1 MFTNKFGNFDKYILQ
16 FGQIHFYNLQDEIRA
31 NPLWVLLVHLCCWD
45 KYISTI
51 ILNMMIK
58 MEIMNDVHDDDV
70 DVDDDSEAWKGVGG
84 QSLLGAPAG
93 PGSH

>member
-1 MFTNKFGNFDKYILQ
+1 
-16 FGQIHFYNLQDEIRA
+16 
-31 NPLWVLLVHLCCWD
+31 
-45 KYISTI
+45 
-51 ILNMMIK
+51 MMIK
-58 MEIMNDVHDDDV
+58 MEIMNDVPDD